1 MIALGALQATL
12 ADQIVEGEL
21 AAEGTLRLQ
30 YGLLR
35 CKGLWDSLGRF
46 GLLLL
51 LWLGMSTLSR
61 GRLAVSGSACTL
73 LLARQPG
80 RDVDH
85 WGLVG
90 LLWRLRALGLIDLVT
105 LLVYWHV
112 VFLEVDLGDHML
124 LLIHQTE
131 RLLSG
136 DTDI

>member
-21 AAEGTLRLQ
+21 VAEGTLRLQ

-51 LWLGMSTLSR
+51 LWLGTRTLSR
-61 GRLAVSGSACTL
+61 GRLAVSGSGCTL

-85 WGLVG
+85 WGLVR
-90 LLWRLRALGLIDLVT
+90 LLRRLGALGLIDLVT
-105 LLVYWHV
+105 LLVYRHAL
-112 VFLEVDLGDHML
+112 FLKVDLGDHML
-124 LLIHQTE
+124 LLVH
-131 RLLSG
+131 
-136 DTDI
+136 

>member
-1 MIALGALQATL
+1 M
-12 ADQIVEGEL
+12 
-21 AAEGTLRLQ
+21 RLE

-35 CKGLWDSLGRF
+35 CKGLCDSF
-46 GLLLL
+46 GKFGFLLFF
-51 LWLGMSTLSR
+51 WLGTSTLSR
-61 GRLAVSGSACTL
+61 GQFAIFGSTF

-80 RDVDH
+80 RNVDH
-85 WGLVG
+85 WGLVR